1 MPNYS
6 PSLPLTYSPRDGA
19 FENLQDLISVTTQNL
34 KMILLTAPG
43 EKIMDPE
50 FGVGMRNY
58 LFEQND
64 ISTYTKIKSN
74 INRQVRKYLPF
85 VDIEEV
91 NFRSEV
97 ADFDIQS
104 NRVNVTIRFYIR
116 PLNASEELNL
126 NLWEDYKWLN
136 TMIKTKRY
144 QSDTP
149 VGISIL

>member
-91 NFRSEV
+91 NFRSEDT
-97 ADFDIQS
+97 DFDIQS

-126 NLWEDYKWLN
+126 NL
-136 TMIKTKRY
+136 
-144 QSDTP
+144 
-149 VGISIL
+149 

>member
-6 PSLPLTYSPRDGA
+6 PALPLTLSPRDGA

-43 EKIMDPE
+43 ERIMDPE
-50 FGVGMRNY
+50 FGVGMRNF

-64 ISTYTKIKSN
+64 ISTYTKIKSK
-74 INRQVRKYLPF
+74 INRQVKKYLPF

-91 NFRSEV
+91 NFESQ
-97 ADFDIQS
+97 DTDLSIQS

-126 NLWEDYKWLN
+126 NL
-136 TMIKTKRY
+136 
-144 QSDTP
+144 
-149 VGISIL
+149 

>member
-43 EKIMDPE
+43 ERIMDPE
-50 FGVGMRNY
+50 FGVGIRNY

-64 ISTYTKIKSN
+64 ITTYASIRSN
-74 INRQVRKYLPF
+74 VNRQVKKYLPF

-91 NFRSEV
+91 KFNTEDTDST
-97 ADFDIQS
+97 IQS
-104 NRVNVTIRFYIR
+104 NRVNITIRFYIR
-116 PLNASEELNL
+116 PLNVGEELNL
-126 NLWEDYKWLN
+126 N
-136 TMIKTKRY
+136 I
-144 QSDTP
+144 
-149 VGISIL
+149 

>member
-6 PSLPLTYSPRDGA
+6 PALPLTLSPRDGA

-43 EKIMDPE
+43 ERIMDPE
-50 FGVGMRNY
+50 FGLGMTNF

-64 ISTYTKIKSN
+64 ISTYTKIKSK
-74 INRQVRKYLPF
+74 INRQVKKYLPF

-91 NFRSEV
+91 NFESQ
-97 ADFDIQS
+97 DTDLSIQS

-126 NLWEDYKWLN
+126 NL
-136 TMIKTKRY
+136 
-144 QSDTP
+144 
-149 VGISIL
+149 